1 MFCDRKRPR
10 NRIKEVHYTCCL
22 SGQEN
27 LRECGRKFSGR
38 RIRREKGEKR
48 EKKGGSTQVN
58 GESRSSIGQLYEKRT
73 RFYKVPLPSNDN
85 HRAVTRRPTI
95 QRLRFSFSYSFRAI
109 VIKWPFGSSQFAD
122 IVGFP
127 RLLL

>member
-1 MFCDRKRPR
+1 MFCNRIHPR
-10 NRIKEVHYTCCL
+10 NRIKAQYTCCL

-38 RIRREKGEKR
+38 RTRR
-48 EKKGGSTQVN
+48 KKGKNGEGESGSTQVCRK
-58 GESRSSIGQLYEKRT
+58 SRSSIGQLYEKRT

-85 HRAVTRRPTI
+85 HRAVTRRLTI
-95 QRLRFSFSYSFRAI
+95 QRLRFSSSCSFRSI
-109 VIKWPFGSSQFAD
+109 VIKSPFGSSQFAD
-122 IVGFP
+122 IAGFP